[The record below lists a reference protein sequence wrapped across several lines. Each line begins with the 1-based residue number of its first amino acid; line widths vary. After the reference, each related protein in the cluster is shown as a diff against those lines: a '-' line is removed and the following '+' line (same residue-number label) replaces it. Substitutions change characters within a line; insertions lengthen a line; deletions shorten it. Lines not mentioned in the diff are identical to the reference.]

1 MSSLVLE
8 IRRVPKAG
16 KFFGVIDAMRKAM
29 SETERIG
36 MVTATATSSHLYNK
50 DVVTTSRLNN
60 IDELELIEDN
70 VFTSSDF
77 SKEGQFYRRLML
89 QNYDYSGIEYDLRR
103 RWISSR
109 RESKIFEKEFPVSQ
123 KRRGSVSTRSTT

>member
-16 KFFGVIDAMRKAM
+16 KFFEVIDAMRKAM

-36 MVTATATSSHLYNK
+36 MVTATATSSHLFNK

-77 SKEGQFYRRLML
+77 QKKASSIEELCSKTTTIQVLNMIFYVKYC
-89 QNYDYSGIEYDLRR
+89 NENICFV
-103 RWISSR
+103 
-109 RESKIFEKEFPVSQ
+109 SKQKNMFPQYHLHV
-123 KRRGSVSTRSTT
+123 